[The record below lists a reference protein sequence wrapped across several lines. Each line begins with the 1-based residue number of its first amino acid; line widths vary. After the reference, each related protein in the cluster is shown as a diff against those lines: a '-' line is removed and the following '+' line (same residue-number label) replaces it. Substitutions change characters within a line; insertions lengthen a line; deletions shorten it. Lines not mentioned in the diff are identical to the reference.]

1 MATSMR
7 GREYEIQ
14 AHSESDGCYCHEA
27 EDLGGLIHSSDA
39 LELNILHRSFLFF
52 APAHRNF
59 LPTLCDYPAN
69 NLFSR
74 RNLDI
79 EDRARQ
85 MNL

>member
-1 MATSMR
+1 MDSFSICKGLYILMATSMR

-52 APAHRNF
+52 APIETFF
-59 LPTLCDYPAN
+59 LPFVITRLTTC
-69 NLFSR
+69 FQGE
-74 RNLDI
+74 I
-79 EDRARQ
+79 
-85 MNL
+85 